1 MLTEAAATGAECPVR
16 TFPASPC
23 SRPIGSSA
31 LPPILEEVVQIR
43 FGMRSQF
50 DRLTVAFVKQS
61 KRALVRPGID
71 RRHAIEHAEN
81 AMQHGVTGLAHDV
94 HNHRAIVTAQ
104 PPEPFRTGGKIE
116 RRAPAWRVVKRLHL
130 PSNGAIE
137 CNLEQRIDEGSLV
150 HQL

>member
-1 MLTEAAATGAECPVR
+1 M
-16 TFPASPC
+16 
-23 SRPIGSSA
+23 
-31 LPPILEEVVQIR
+31 QIR

-50 DRLTVAFVKQS
+50 DRLTVAFVKQA
-61 KRALVRPGID
+61 KRALVRPGFD

-81 AMQHGVTGLAHDV
+81 AMQHGVTGLSHDV
-94 HNHRAIVTAQ
+94 HNHRAIVIAQ

-116 RRAPAWRVVKRLHL
+116 RRAPAWRVVKRLRL